1 MYTVKEVADKM
12 NISEHTI
19 RFWAKS
25 GFFPFIKRSETNI
38 RLFDDHDLEWVKIV
52 KCLRVAGVENK
63 EIKRYIDLCLI
74 GDSTVPER
82 YSIIQKTKEKTK
94 EHIKELTEQISLLE
108 YKEAFYKNI
117 MENNLKNSWNPINNI
132 TIEEKINL

>member
-117 MENNLKNSWNPINNI
+117 MENNLKDSWNPINNI